1 MMSDVVNCPKPAPK
15 CRTAEKEN
23 KNELSVHKWDCAF
36 RAQMGQCFPCT
47 NGTVCQTVSIY
58 RLDLFCWRMRGDVC
72 EGNVPKSPLVIQG
85 THCAHYTTRTY
96 IYIYI
101 YVYVCIYVY
110 I

>member
-23 KNELSVHKWDCAF
+23 KNELSVHKWDSVPNC
-36 RAQMGQCFPCT
+36 
-47 NGTVCQTVSIY
+47 VYIY

-96 IYIYI
+96 IYIC
-101 YVYVCIYVY
+101 VCIYIAEWVQCPVQQAMPHTDL
-110 I
+110 